1 MADDFYA
8 EEDEAVRISYSPGYS
23 GPAGGGRRAMEEA
36 VAALQGHL
44 DSLETI
50 DVYGYGKKIHS
61 AREIDLGDAYEKMG
75 LQGFEVYGD
84 EEYTG
89 RFVIGKGGA
98 ILNLGNCRIPEHV
111 SEEDC

>member
-1 MADDFYA
+1 
-8 EEDEAVRISYSPGYS
+8 
-23 GPAGGGRRAMEEA
+23 MEEA